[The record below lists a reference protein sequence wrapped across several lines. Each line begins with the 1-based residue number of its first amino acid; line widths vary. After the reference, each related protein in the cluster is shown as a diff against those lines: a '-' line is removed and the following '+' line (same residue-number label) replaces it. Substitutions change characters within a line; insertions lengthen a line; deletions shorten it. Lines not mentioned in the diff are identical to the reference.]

1 MAQDAAMSVE
11 QTKSVTTTQN
21 TLYESFTYEAI
32 EEARDARWNACRI
45 CGFRYFDGKEYV
57 SQAARATMASRTIF
71 GLFRVIESSHLQP
84 LLSDFRLAAYW
95 RKSFSKS

>member
-1 MAQDAAMSVE
+1 MKASL
-11 QTKSVTTTQN
+11 TKLLKRRGTHDGMPVG
-21 TLYESFTYEAI
+21 YV
-32 EEARDARWNACRI
+32 D
-45 CGFRYFDGKEYV
+45 FDGKEYV